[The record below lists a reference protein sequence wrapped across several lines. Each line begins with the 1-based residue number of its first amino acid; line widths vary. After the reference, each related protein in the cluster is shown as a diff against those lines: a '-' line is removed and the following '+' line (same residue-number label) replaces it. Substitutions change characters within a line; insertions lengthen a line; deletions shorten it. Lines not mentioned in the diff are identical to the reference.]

1 MPLLDW
7 NGQLKL
13 GHAQIDAD
21 HKKMVELL
29 NRMHDAAAT
38 DKGSK
43 ICSRILS
50 DLIAYSRSHFALE
63 EQLMAIERYPQR
75 EQHKAEHE
83 ALIREVVELRVR
95 LDRGTAAP
103 DAALF
108 EGLKHWVTEHI
119 QGSDRALVSALKA
132 TDIAHAT

>member
-7 NGQLKL
+7 NGHLKL

-38 DKGSK
+38 DKGPK
-43 ICSRILS
+43 VCSLILS

-63 EQLMAIERYPQR
+63 EQLMALGRYPRR

-83 ALIREVVELRVR
+83 ALIREVVQLRVR
-95 LDRGTAAP
+95 LDRGATAP
-103 DAALF
+103 DRALF
-108 EGLKHWVTEHI
+108 EHLKNWVTDHI
-119 QGSDRALVSALKA
+119 QGSDREFVAALKVSAL
-132 TDIAHAT
+132 AHAS

>member
-1 MPLLDW
+1 MPLLNW

-38 DKGSK
+38 DKGPK
-43 ICSRILS
+43 VCSLILS

-63 EQLMAIERYPQR
+63 EQLMVLERYPQR
-75 EQHKAEHE
+75 EQHQAEHE
-83 ALIREVVELRVR
+83 ALIRDVVELRVQ
-95 LDRGTAAP
+95 LDRGTTVP
-103 DAALF
+103 GPALF
-108 EGLKHWVTEHI
+108 EHLKDWVASHI
-119 QGSDRALVSALKA
+119 TGADRELVAALKA
-132 TDIAHAT
+132 GAEAQLS